1 MRLPAVRLP
10 SEPVPRG
17 VALGL
22 ALALTAL
29 CWALQGTL
37 PGPARAA
44 LGVLALVALTVSLSA
59 SPRAISRRTVVVG
72 LGLQLLLAVLV
83 LRTGP
88 GAAVVEGIASV
99 VERFLSFSDAGAAFV
114 FGPLAD
120 PDAMA
125 EVFGPAR
132 AFVFAVR
139 ALPTII
145 FVSSVFTVLYHLGA
159 LQLVVRAMARVMV
172 WLMGTSGAESLAA
185 AANVFMGQTEAPL
198 IVKPYVGSMTRSEL
212 LAMMGG
218 GFATISGGIMAVYIQ
233 MGADARAL
241 LTASVMAAPC
251 SLVLAKILLP
261 ETEEPATRGVVRLAV
276 EREDRN
282 VIDAAARGAT
292 DGLRLA
298 LNVAA
303 VLIAFL
309 ALIALVNYLL
319 SAVHLGSGS
328 GSGLCPTAGLCLGAP
343 GRDVPE
349 GFEALG
355 LGRIFGALFAPLALL
370 TGIPVEDAPALADML
385 GTKLV
390 ANEFVAYA
398 DLTGRYREAVT
409 PATFVVA
416 TFALC
421 GFANFGSV
429 GIQIGGIS
437 GIAPERRGDLAAVG
451 LRALYCGFVATVIN
465 AAIAGMLIT

>member
-1 MRLPAVRLP
+1 MRLRAPLP
-10 SEPVPRG
+10 DEPVLR
-17 VALGL
+17 GL
-22 ALALTAL
+22 AVA
-29 CWALQGTL
+29 
-37 PGPARAA
+37 
-44 LGVLALVALTVSLSA
+44 VALVAVATAYLARDALGGPGRAVLGIAALLSVTVALSS
-59 SPRAISRRTVVVG
+59 SPRAISLRTVVVG
-72 LGLQLLLAVLV
+72 LGLQLLLALVV
-83 LRTGP
+83 LRTAP
-88 GAAVVEGIASV
+88 GAAVVHAIASV
-99 VERFLSFSDAGAAFV
+99 VERFLAFSDEGAQFV
-114 FGPLAD
+114 FGHLAS
-120 PDAMA
+120 PETMA

-132 AFVFAVR
+132 AFIFAVR

-145 FVSSVFTVLYHLGA
+145 FVSSAFTVLYHLGV

-198 IVKPYVGSMTRSEL
+198 IVKPYVSSMTRSEL

-233 MGADARAL
+233 MGADARGL

-251 SLVLAKILLP
+251 SLVLAKILIP
-261 ETEEPATRGVVRLAV
+261 ETGAPPTRGVVRLEVA
-276 EREDRN
+276 REDRN
-282 VIDAAARGAT
+282 VIDATARGAT
-292 DGLRLA
+292 DGLKLA

-319 SAVHLGSGS
+319 SFVHLGSGAC
-328 GSGLCPTAGLCLGAP
+328 GDGLCAGGRICLGTP
-343 GRDVPE
+343 GRE
-349 GFEALG
+349 TGTGCEAVSLAW
-355 LGRIFGALFAPLALL
+355 IFARVFAPVALM
-370 TGIPVEDAPALADML
+370 TGVPLEDVPALADLL

-398 DLTGRYREAVT
+398 ELTGRYRDSVT
-409 PATFVVA
+409 PATFLIA

-437 GIAPERRGDLAAVG
+437 AIAPERRGDLAVVG
-451 LRALYCGFVATVIN
+451 MRALYCGFVATLIN
-465 AAIAGMLIT
+465 AALAGALL